1 MPELFQI
8 HKRSPL
14 PDAELCAHVRRPP
27 TAIYWLQGL
36 MLAWMLVETAVSL
49 YAAVEAHSPAILAF
63 GSDSIVELFS
73 ASVVLLQFLPRF
85 SISERIAHRTAGVLL
100 YFLALSVSVIAALSM
115 ILHLHP
121 EPTYAGIGITIA
133 AIVAMPTLARLKR
146 REAQRRNNP
155 ALAADATQSA
165 TCAYL
170 ACITLVGLSLNAVF
184 HIAWFDPIAALAAIP
199 FLLREGQTAWRGD
212 PCSCC

>member
-1 MPELFQI
+1 MPKLFQI
-8 HKRSPL
+8 QTRSPL
-14 PDAELCAHVRRPP
+14 PDAEVGTHVRRLP
-27 TAIYWLQGL
+27 TAIYWLQGVT
-36 MLAWMLVETAVSL
+36 LAWMLVETAVSL

-73 ASVVLLQFLPRF
+73 ASVVLLQFLPRVA
-85 SISERIAHRTAGVLL
+85 ISERIAHRTAGVLL
-100 YFLALSVSVIAALSM
+100 YFLTLSVSIIAALSM

-133 AIVAMPTLARLKR
+133 AIIAMPILARLKR
-146 REAQRRNNP
+146 REARRRNNP

-170 ACITLVGLSLNAVF
+170 AFITLIGLSLNAFF

-199 FLLREGQTAWRGD
+199 FLLKEGQTAWRGN
-212 PCSCC
+212 PCGCC

>member
-1 MPELFQI
+1 MPKLFQI
-8 HKRSPL
+8 QTRSPL
-14 PDAELCAHVRRPP
+14 PDADLCTDVHRSPA
-27 TAIYWLQGL
+27 AIYWLQGVT
-36 MLAWMLVETAVSL
+36 LAWMLVETAVSL

-73 ASVVLLQFLPRF
+73 ASVVLLQFLPRVA
-85 SISERIAHRTAGVLL
+85 ISERIAHRTAGVLL
-100 YFLALSVSVIAALSM
+100 YFLALSVSIIAALSM
-115 ILHLHP
+115 ILHFHP
-121 EPTYAGIGITIA
+121 ESTYTGIGITIA
-133 AIVAMPTLARLKR
+133 AIIAMPILARLKR

-170 ACITLVGLSLNAVF
+170 AFITLVGLSLNAIF

-199 FLLREGQTAWRGD
+199 FLLKEGQTAWRGN
-212 PCSCC
+212 PCGCC

>member
-8 HKRSPL
+8 QTRSPL
-14 PDAELCAHVRRPP
+14 PDAELCDRVRRPP
-27 TAIYWLQGL
+27 TAIYWLQGVT
-36 MLAWMLVETAVSL
+36 LAWMLVETGVSL

-73 ASVVLLQFLPRF
+73 ASVVLLQFLPRV

-100 YFLALSVSVIAALSM
+100 YFLALSVSIIAALSM

-146 REAQRRNNP
+146 REARRRNNP

-170 ACITLVGLSLNAVF
+170 AFITLVGLSLNAFF
-184 HIAWFDPIAALAAIP
+184 HIAWFDPIAALATIP